1 MTDQVSAF
9 LAAHG
14 WADARS
20 VHLVGDGSA
29 RRYSRLALGER
40 QCLLMECP
48 PAIPLLPFLDVAA
61 LLRRLGFSAPE
72 VLAADAAA
80 GLALIEDFGDGTFSR
95 LLAAD
100 ADEAALYTLA
110 VDALIELHR
119 RATPADLAALPPFD
133 DARALDGLFRM
144 LDWYWPAMRGAPA
157 SDLIRHEFESAWRA
171 VLPAMRRVPDSIAL
185 FDYHTDNLFRLD
197 RPGIAACGLIDFQD
211 AVRAPV
217 VFDLATLLDNDRR
230 AIPEA
235 LRERLIDRYLAAF
248 PSLDRDVFVTAYAV
262 KTAHWNTRIVGTFA
276 RLLRRDGKAGYQ
288 RFMPRVWE
296 LIARHLHHPALAPV
310 AEWYRRYLPAADRR
324 MLPPDIV
331 DKLGA

>member
-1 MTDQVSAF
+1 HGAHHCKAPPVGVIASIASRNASPRPEMTDQVSAF

-48 PAIPLLPFLDVAA
+48 PAIPLLPFLDVDA

-80 GLALIEDFGDGTFSR
+80 GLA
-95 LLAAD
+95 
-100 ADEAALYTLA
+100 
-110 VDALIELHR
+110 V
-119 RATPADLAALPPFD
+119 LPPFD

-171 VLPAMRRVPDSIAL
+171 VL
-185 FDYHTDNLFRLD
+185 
-197 RPGIAACGLIDFQD
+197 
-211 AVRAPV
+211 
-217 VFDLATLLDNDRR
+217 
-230 AIPEA
+230 
-235 LRERLIDRYLAAF
+235 
-248 PSLDRDVFVTAYAV
+248 
-262 KTAHWNTRIVGTFA
+262 
-276 RLLRRDGKAGYQ
+276 
-288 RFMPRVWE
+288 
-296 LIARHLHHPALAPV
+296 
-310 AEWYRRYLPAADRR
+310 
-324 MLPPDIV
+324 
-331 DKLGA
+331 